1 MSETSSYNI
10 ISKVQIP
17 NGSTYEIKPS
27 NNANINTEGVYFVT
41 VTGTASALTGSI
53 NDLDSYYDGLKII
66 IYNDSGA
73 NTNSTC
79 TLNINNLGA
88 INIKRYN
95 TNDVG
100 SIYNKAIALLCY
112 VDGVFYH
119 NNYYYSDTTEDS
131 FSVMNIRT
139 DSAYVLRYALCA
151 VTAKDRISSFTT
163 NTTDSTGSKDITT
176 LDYRIGLP
184 LFYRSG
190 TKIVSNTTAT
200 SAYTLYENK
209 KDMDIRYSMCS
220 YAASRVADVGPTY
233 FYMCVDVN
241 SENGFYTPKR
251 QPTSVS
257 GSTDHIVCKSEAVNE
272 LLNGNF
278 YIYIG
283 VRSASN
289 KYTVALAQ
297 ENPLYY
303 YEADSLVEYNVWASG
318 SIDNTNNFGT
328 LAPIAGQDIYASPEY
343 PAIVCIDYDYTY
355 GVYDSAEQNRGRGLL
370 YDFMAV
376 SSSRNMNLD
385 WGYAILTHD
394 VSVGQRVNPSYL
406 HKKWTYTLHTN
417 LADTTIQG
425 ANIVDGIHAS
435 QYRYFDSSVYDFLV
449 ENQDLNYSTEVSQP
463 IPKREG
469 PTLYG
474 MLIYDYNNNSI
485 NIGSTFVSVC
495 ISCMPYAHFNRP
507 GNPFNMVMSDGFIG
521 PYTFDENC
529 GPIFYY
535 MGRVNYSDI
544 NGTPTSISLDF
555 SNSTFQAYDYLGNQR
570 SIPSYPY
577 SAGAASIMGDE
588 SFVTN
593 ASIKYAVD
601 WLDTDINCH
610 ANTDTSIFIT
620 KIPDVGVWS
629 IDAML
634 TINAARETG
643 VDCYLS
649 YSDSSTGGF
658 DDFYIISNSTAL
670 VPPKTSSVPVR
681 SANIYLQ
688 GQSLCLDKHYGYI
701 MLSVRP
707 SGNLVTV
714 KGTRTDSDLSTGL
727 KGVGSTG
734 TSSTRIRMIR
744 LLPCLPPT

>member
-1 MSETSSYNI
+1 MSDNSNYNI

-66 IYNDSGA
+66 IYNNSGV

-79 TLNINNLGA
+79 TLNINSLGA
-88 INIKRYN
+88 ISIKRYN
-95 TNDVG
+95 TSDVG
-100 SIYNKAIALLCY
+100 AIYNKTIALLCY

-131 FSVMNIRT
+131 FSVMNIKT

-151 VTAKDRISSFTT
+151 ITAKDRISSFTT
-163 NTTDSTGSKDITT
+163 NTTDSTGSKDIAA

-190 TKIVSNTTAT
+190 TKIESNTTT
-200 SAYTLYENK
+200 TGTYTLYENK
-209 KDMDIRYSMCS
+209 KEADIRYSMCA
-220 YAASRVADVGPTY
+220 YAASRIADNGPTY

-241 SENGFYTPKR
+241 SDNGFYTPKR
-251 QPTSVS
+251 QSTSVS
-257 GSTDHIVCKSEAVNE
+257 GSTDHIVCKSEEKNE
-272 LLNGNF
+272 LINGNF

-283 VRSASN
+283 VRSGSN

-303 YEADSLVEYNVWASG
+303 YEADSLIEYNAWVSSNSA
-318 SIDNTNNFGT
+318 NNFGT
-328 LAPIAGQDIYASPEY
+328 LPPIAGQDIYASPEY
-343 PAIVCIDYDYTY
+343 PAIVCIDYDYIY
-355 GVYDSAEQNRGRGLL
+355 GVYDSTEHNRGRGLL

-376 SSSRNMNLD
+376 SSNRNMNLD

-394 VSVGQRVNPSYL
+394 VSVGQRVNPAYL

-425 ANIVDGIHAS
+425 ANVVDGIHAS

-449 ENQDLNYSTEVSQP
+449 ENQDLNYSTDVSQP

-469 PTLYG
+469 LTLYA
-474 MLIYDYNNNSI
+474 MLMYDYTNNSI
-485 NIGSTFVSVC
+485 NIGPTFVSVC
-495 ISCMPYAHFNRP
+495 ISCMPYANFNRP
-507 GNPFNMVMSDGFIG
+507 GNPFNMVISDGFIG
-521 PYTFDENC
+521 PYTFNENC

-570 SIPSYPY
+570 TIPSYPY

-588 SFVTN
+588 SYVTN
-593 ASIKYAVD
+593 AAIKYAVD
-601 WLDTDINCH
+601 WLDTDIDCSGNI
-610 ANTDTSIFIT
+610 DTSILVT

-634 TINAARETG
+634 TIDAARETG

-649 YSDSSTGGF
+649 YCDSSTV
-658 DDFYIISNSTAL
+658 DFSEFSIISNSTA
-670 VPPKTSSVPVR
+670 VAPQKASSHSR
-681 SANIYLQ
+681 SANVYLQ
-688 GQSLCLDKHYGYI
+688 GQSICLDKNIGYI
-701 MLSVRP
+701 MLSVHP
-707 SGNLVTV
+707 SVNTVTV

-734 TSSTRIRMIR
+734 SSSTRIRMIR
-744 LLPCLPPT
+744 LLPYLPPT